1 MTTPLLVLFAL
12 VAPLVLFVLGAH
24 LAPGATL
31 RAFRGLVRR
40 ITGFARKQ
48 VRVLDHDIV
57 YYEAGSGPTVLLVH
71 GFGADKDTWVPY
83 AAKLKPHARVVI
95 IDVPG
100 FGDSTYLESANYGY
114 PAQVER
120 VKAFVDALDLAPVH
134 LAGNSMGGAIV
145 GHYAAAH
152 PADVKTL
159 LLMDNAA
166 IDMPKRS
173 EFLARIDAGENPL
186 IMRSLGDVPTLV
198 KFCFHRA
205 PPLPRFV
212 QKLVAAQGVHRADKN
227 ARIFDQIFAET
238 DSLAPLLPRITAP
251 TLIMWGE
258 EDSILDVSI
267 VDVLERH
274 IPKYRTV
281 RYRGCGHIPYLER
294 TARSAADHLRLV
306 REGL

>member
-1 MTTPLLVLFAL
+1 MTTLLLVLGLL
-12 VAPLVLFVLGAH
+12 VAPIVLFVLGAH
-24 LAPGATL
+24 LAPGKTL

-40 ITGFARKQ
+40 ITGFRRKQ

-100 FGDSTYLESANYGY
+100 FGDSTYLESAHYGY
-114 PAQVER
+114 AAQVER
-120 VKAFVDALDLAPVH
+120 LKAFVDALGLAPVH

-145 GHYAAAH
+145 GRYAATH
-152 PADVKTL
+152 PSDVSTL

-166 IDMPKRS
+166 VEMPKRS
-173 EFLARIDAGENPL
+173 EFLDRVDAGENPL
-186 IMRSLGDVPTLV
+186 IMRSLADVPTLMR
-198 KFCFHRA
+198 FCLHRS

-212 QKLVAAQGVHRADKN
+212 QKLVAAQGVPRAAAN
-227 ARIFDQIFAET
+227 ARIFDQIFAESA
-238 DSLAPLLPRITAP
+238 SLEPLLPKIQAP

-258 EDSILDVSI
+258 EDRILDVSI

-274 IPKYRTV
+274 LPKHRTV
-281 RYRGCGHIPYLER
+281 RYAGCGHIPYLER
-294 TARSAADHLRLV
+294 TARSAADHLTLV
-306 REGL
+306 REGA

>member
-1 MTTPLLVLFAL
+1 MTTLLLVLGVL
-12 VAPLVLFVLGAH
+12 VAPFLLFVLGAH
-24 LAPGATL
+24 VAPGATL
-31 RAFRGLVRR
+31 RAFRGLVRGLA
-40 ITGFARKQ
+40 GFKRKQ

-83 AAKLKPHARVVI
+83 ANRLKAHARVVI
-95 IDVPG
+95 VDVPG
-100 FGDSTYLESANYGY
+100 FGDSTYLESAQYNYA
-114 PAQVER
+114 AQVER
-120 VKAFVDALDLAPVH
+120 MKAFVDALGLAPLH

-145 GHYAAAH
+145 GHYAATH
-152 PADVKTL
+152 PSDVRTL

-166 IDMPKRS
+166 VEMPKRS

-186 IMRSLGDVPTLV
+186 IMRSLADVPTLV
-198 KFCFHRA
+198 KFCLHRA

-212 QKLVAAQGVHRADKN
+212 QKLVAAQGVHRADQN
-227 ARIFDQIFAET
+227 ARIFDQIFAESA
-238 DSLAPLLPRITAP
+238 SLEPLLPKIQAP

-274 IPKYRTV
+274 IPKHRTV
-281 RYRGCGHIPYLER
+281 RYRGCGHIPYIER
-294 TARSAADHLRLV
+294 TARSAADHLTLV
-306 REGL
+306 REGA